1 MKTAAWSLMK
11 TCTRNASPQPRTP
24 QIHLLCARTLEES
37 FRDFMSQFSQ
47 SCTKTLR
54 QHLLQ
59 PQPKQ
64 GGRYPASL
72 QDEGLNTNAV
82 IRVRGGADSPLLW
95 QLFTNYVKNY
105 KMRNPAGSSAMKS
118 FPQIYYIHHHL
129 FMTGGSRGELPIT
142 VPWSVWTERWGVK
155 VGSRAERETLKP

>member
-1 MKTAAWSLMK
+1 MAAWSLMK
-11 TCTRNASPQPRTP
+11 MCTRNASRQPRTP

-64 GGRYPASL
+64 GGRYAASL

-95 QLFTNYVKNY
+95 QLCEKLQDEKPCRKQCNEVIPTDLLHPSPPFHDGREQRWVT
-105 KMRNPAGSSAMKS
+105 
-118 FPQIYYIHHHL
+118 HHC
-129 FMTGGSRGELPIT
+129 T
-142 VPWSVWTERWGVK
+142 VICVN
-155 VGSRAERETLKP
+155 RAVRS